1 MPVQKAPEVG
11 FGIVP
16 TGRYMGDVSGSVPN
30 GVGPVLPGDYFIDKS
45 TTPTVWIVNVGA
57 ALSSN
62 ATIGQIISASTT
74 TVVPLS
80 SLYTGQG
87 VILAGTT
94 TAGSPT
100 AIPQGADG
108 TAPIYRSTV
117 ANGVVAQAVVL
128 SSRYATQALLLAGT
142 SVANTPATVAQG
154 ADGQAPIYRSTT
166 ATGFLAQSVL
176 FSSQFPTQGQILSG
190 TTTANSPAV
199 IPTPTAGQQLVFRT
213 SVAAGWN
220 PETVTSV
227 LTTVACQV
235 SNSVGQSIN
244 NSSKTLITWDT
255 EQIDTNTFHST
266 SSNTGRMTIPTGQDG
281 TYRVFAQLSYSG
293 SVLGNARQV
302 YIRKNNTTDVAFSAQ
317 AADGVAGDQSINAV
331 LLITLVATDYLEVYG
346 FQNSTGALNV
356 EGDNTGPGAS
366 VFSIQRIGS

>member
-30 GVGPVLPGDYFIDKS
+30 GVGPVVPGDYFIDKS

-62 ATIGQIISASTT
+62 ATIGQIVSASTT

-117 ANGVVAQAVVL
+117 ANGVVAQAVIL
-128 SSRYATQALLLAGT
+128 SSRYATQGLILAGT
-142 SVANTPATVAQG
+142 TTANAPTTVAQG
-154 ADGQAPIYRSTT
+154 TDGTVPTYRSTT
-166 ATGFLAQSVL
+166 ATGLLAQAVV
-176 FSSQFPTQGQILSG
+176 FSSQFTVQGQLISG
-190 TTTANSPAV
+190 TTTANSPA
-199 IPTPTAGQQLVFRT
+199 ITPSPSAGNTLIFRT
-213 SVAAGWN
+213 SVAGGWN
-220 PETVTSV
+220 PEAPSASA
-227 LTTVACQV
+227 LTTDSGNMASNTTLTAGSDITMVTTGTLAIGLWLVNARV
-235 SNSVGQSIN
+235 SANGGVLGTDVECSLAVGTATATFTGGQSAAFTISVAN
-244 NSSKTLITWDT
+244 EVCSAEITCLVNVTVAGTLIW
-255 EQIDTNTFHST
+255 IGR
-266 SSNTGRMTIPTGQDG
+266 SNTNNCTAFAAGPTNGKPKMTGYT
-281 TYRVFAQLSYSG
+281 
-293 SVLGNARQV
+293 
-302 YIRKNNTTDVAFSAQ
+302 
-317 AADGVAGDQSINAV
+317 AV
-331 LLITLVATDYLEVYG
+331 KVG
-346 FQNSTGALNV
+346 
-356 EGDNTGPGAS
+356 
-366 VFSIQRIGS
+366 